1 MTILNHN
8 DRIAKL
14 ELFYDH
20 NKELFALF
28 ENVYLFGSL
37 LYNDYS
43 NDVDMLLVYEKY
55 KPELLYEVERIADEI
70 ENVLDLPVDL
80 TVLSLEELYDTEFL
94 SKIKEYRIIK

>member
-20 NKELFALF
+20 NKELFASF